1 LAKAS
6 YDAKDL
12 SVLEGLDAVRK
23 RPGMYIGS
31 TDGRGLMH
39 CVWELIDNAV
49 DEALAGQAQ
58 NILVVLHDDGSVLV
72 EDDGRGIP
80 VDIEPKSKLSGVE
93 LVMTK
98 LHAGGKFGS
107 GSYTASGG
115 LHGVG
120 ASVVNALSV
129 RMDVEVDR
137 GGKTHAISFKRG
149 TPGTWNKPG
158 ANATFSKGGG
168 LKAVRK
174 TKSEFHTG
182 TRVKFWPDPEIF
194 VKDLHLDAAALMQ
207 RARQTAFLVPG
218 LSVTVKDV
226 RDSEPTEVTYKF
238 KGGIAEFVDHLAN
251 DEAVTSIIRLLG
263 SGTFVENVPVLDD
276 EGHMVPRELEREM
289 QVDIALRWGN
299 GYDTELKSFVNV
311 VATPKGGTHVIG
323 FERAI
328 TKVLNDQLKGQKILK
343 PSEDNVLKEDVME
356 GLVAVVSVRL
366 PEPQFEGQTKEILG
380 TPEASKIVANVVTK
394 QMNEWFKN
402 PPRGD
407 KAKTKLLLEKIAN
420 AARARIAARAS
431 RDVQRRKNAIE
442 SSSLPAKLA
451 DCRTNEVE
459 NSELFIVEGDSAL
472 GTAKLARNSEFQALL
487 PIRGKILNV
496 QKASI
501 SDVLKNTECTSI
513 ISVIG
518 GGSGRTFE
526 LESVRYSKIIIMSD
540 ADVDGAHIRTL
551 LLTLFAKYMRPLL
564 EEGRVYAAVPPLH
577 RIEVISH
584 GKKQNEVIYTYSDDE
599 MNKVIK
605 GLEKSGAKIK
615 QPIQRY
621 KGLGEMDAKQLR
633 ETTMD
638 RNTRTLRR
646 ITVSDVETAGEV
658 FDLLMGSDVAPRKEF
673 IVHGAEKLDHSR
685 IDV

>member
-1 LAKAS
+1 MAKAS

-238 KGGIAEFVDHLAN
+238 KGGLAELVDHLAN

-276 EGHMVPRELEREM
+276 EGHMSPRELEREM